1 MAEKF
6 SAMEGAWATLESAA
20 VQDGVRSE
28 CRFGTVVGITPNM
41 FGVCAGC
48 GVRVDAADRVQLDRL
63 FAAHLREIEWEAS
76 RPDPETS
83 RRGLAAARERLQ
95 HTADMKAG
103 GA

>member
-1 MAEKF
+1 MPETH
-6 SAMEGAWATLESAA
+6 SAVEGAFATLDAHARQTPDRSEQCRIKTIYGAEPDLAA
-20 VQDGVRSE
+20 VCS
-28 CRFGTVVGITPNM
+28 
-41 FGVCAGC
+41 C

-63 FAAHLREIEWEAS
+63 FASHVSEVEWEAS